1 MHATAHTLQSCC
13 NAPQM
18 HATAHILWS
27 CCKATRMPATKH
39 TLQSCCKATQMPAT
53 AHILAELLQKPLRCL
68 NCTHPAVLLQSHSDA
83 CNCTHPAELLQSHLD
98 ACAAHI
104 LLCVK
109 KHLFRTSGALGPLPA
124 TLSSAWRRAG
134 PLYLEQVS
142 LLVAT
147 PSPSRYSFAFFQS
160 GCYFVS
166 APIPLY
172 FLFLQALRHFSN
184 LEAFEFPLHAY
195 FQLFSRLV
203 HLTHACMRKR

>member
-1 MHATAHTLQSCC
+1 MQPHTSCRAAAKPLKCMQLHTSCGAAAKPLICLQLNIACRAVAKLHRC
-13 NAPQM
+13 LQL
-18 HATAHILWS
+18 HIS
-27 CCKATRMPATKH
+27 
-39 TLQSCCKATQMPAT
+39 LQSCCKSHSDAW
-53 AHILAELLQKPLRCL
+53 
-68 NCTHPAVLLQSHSDA
+68 NCTRPAVLLQSHSDA

-124 TLSSAWRRAG
+124 TLSSAWLRAG

-195 FQLFSRLV
+195 FQPFSRLV